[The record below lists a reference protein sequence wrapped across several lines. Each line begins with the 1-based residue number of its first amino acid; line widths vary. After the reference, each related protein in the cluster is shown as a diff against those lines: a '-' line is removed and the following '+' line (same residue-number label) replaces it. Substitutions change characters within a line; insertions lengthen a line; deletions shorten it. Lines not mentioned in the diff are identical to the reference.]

1 MAATSLASR
10 LLLSAALWTAGV
22 LLVAGLALSSYY
34 QDLVERG
41 FDLRLHVYLK
51 ALVGDLASDTNL
63 DTVQFTVGE
72 PRFQLPL
79 SGWYWQIGRR
89 DKNSTETV
97 TRPSPSL
104 FDRNLPFLIDSD
116 PEKDEAATRDAYV
129 TGPDNETLRQV
140 ERVIQVGDARYV
152 VAVAGEASEIGEET
166 QDFNTDLTV
175 TFFLLGLGLVATAA
189 IQVAYGLRPLKL
201 ISQQIADIRAGRS
214 DKLEGAVPTE
224 IAPLARELNGLLESN
239 REMVTRAR
247 THAGNLA
254 HALKTPLSVIVNE
267 ANASSDPMAAKV
279 VEQADIMRHQIA
291 HHLDRARVSAGI
303 AVVGTVT
310 ETRPVIDALRRAMD
324 KVHRARD
331 VRIDVTSDNTNFRG
345 ERQDLEEMVGNLL
358 DNACK
363 WASSRVSVS
372 VMADRKKTRAEPVRL
387 RIIVDD
393 DGPGLTAKQREAALR
408 RGRRLDETKPG
419 SGLGLAIAADLAVLY
434 GGSLA
439 LGSAPL
445 GGLRAEL
452 RLPAAI

>member
-166 QDFNTDLTV
+166 QDFNTDLTI

-247 THAGNLA
+247 TQAGNLA

-303 AVVGTVT
+303 AVVGAVT

-324 KVHRARD
+324 KVHRARN

-363 WASSRVSVS
+363 WASGRVSVS

-419 SGLGLAIAADLAVLY
+419 SGLGLAIAADLAALY